1 MVPHMK
7 RSISLSVC
15 AAALL
20 GMFAV
25 QPAMASTEH
34 LGSTTTTVS
43 GATVASE
50 LLRGIELVDVGPEA
64 VTLTVAG
71 RDGGADVV
79 VRYADILAEADDDGE
94 TDGAIAPWA
103 VLGVAGAGFLRF
115 VRFLT
120 RFGRR

>member
-1 MVPHMK
+1 
-7 RSISLSVC
+7 C

-20 GMFAV
+20 GIFAV

-50 LLRGIELVDVGPEA
+50 LLRGIELVDVGSEG

-71 RDGGADVV
+71 QDGGADVV
-79 VRYADILAEADDDGE
+79 VRYADILAESKDAGFS
-94 TDGAIAPWA
+94 GRGIAPWA
-103 VLGVAGAGFLRF
+103 VLGVAGGGFLRF